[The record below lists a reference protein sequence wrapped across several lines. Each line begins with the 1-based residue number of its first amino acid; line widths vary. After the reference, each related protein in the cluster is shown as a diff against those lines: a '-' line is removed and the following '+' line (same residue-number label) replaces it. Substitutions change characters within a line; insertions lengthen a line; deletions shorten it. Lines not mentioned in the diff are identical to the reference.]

1 VSPSI
6 AESFAMMKATI
17 TLAPVTFPL
26 SGRQRAFF
34 KLDATAGEVYKLLPQ
49 WAPLG
54 YYAPAHQLAPLIIHQ
69 SLPISHFPQIRFPR
83 HREHFVVASPLLV
96 SSSFFD

>member
-49 WAPLG
+49 
-54 YYAPAHQLAPLIIHQ
+54 
-69 SLPISHFPQIRFPR
+69 
-83 HREHFVVASPLLV
+83 
-96 SSSFFD
+96 